1 MAECNKQAVEDVKR
15 NIESQIASLQ
25 KEIDSMNQ
33 TISRLSSCN
42 GTKENPH
49 NHSSEIGSLRS
60 QISANQSTIEQLRSL
75 LKAVMDAKTTMEE
88 ADRRLRELVEEY
100 QQGKTKRMTL
110 TSAMLSVN
118 MECLEEKHKAGMISE
133 EEYNQHFKK
142 LSEMYISSLQSEI
155 NTLTSNMEGL
165 DACDP
170 EYSGLL
176 SRTTEKRKELISFV
190 EEHNFSYPVSA
201 KEIEAIKITNI
212 IKDLTEQYNNSISNE
227 QKSAIW
233 KTMQERRKQLEE
245 IDSKLSNELLQ
256 IVTISKELNAEKV
269 TSQVF
274 DRLIPVAIRST
285 NETAVNACIDYKLK
299 DVDGE
304 TRDEKLENYFKVD
317 SQYSY
322 GYWNITRNEL
332 YKYDKNAVLLN
343 WICRS
348 KNDQLLPPWWQE
360 KYPNEFITQVIRVDF
375 STLNR
380 DSSVNGVNTMK
391 EELTVNERI
400 AVVNSLN
407 RILEENSYSTVQSLE
422 YTKNVMTISPEL
434 RGEPLYNVN
443 IFGFTE
449 KDEGIDDFQKDAI
462 FTGTKWLSLAF
473 GMGWLSLSIDALEII
488 SNEESDLEQ
497 KSKDEVDF
505 TVEMLYNKISEDK
518 AYDVLSTLKDTLEF
532 ANTDY
537 SYIEELD
544 DEKPVQIKVNLRAEG
559 HIVDYIC
566 YLNDY
571 GEVENYYFTEASHS
585 CIEIS
590 EEEETRADL
599 SVLNKIC
606 IYSNEEDKK

>member
-15 NIESQIASLQ
+15 NIESQIATLQ
-25 KEIDSMNQ
+25 NEINDMQQ